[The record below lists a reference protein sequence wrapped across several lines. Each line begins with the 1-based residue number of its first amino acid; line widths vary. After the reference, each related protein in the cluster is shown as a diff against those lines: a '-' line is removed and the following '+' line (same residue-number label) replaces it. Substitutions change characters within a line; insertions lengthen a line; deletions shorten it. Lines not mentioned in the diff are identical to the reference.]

1 MRKMLIPSGS
11 KCIDSL
17 LGGGVET
24 GTVTQIYGHGGTGK
38 TTLCLML
45 AKNAAEQF
53 KVAYIDTEGLSGERV
68 RQIFGDEKLFSNVF
82 VYEVFSFRQQGVAIK
97 EAEKLCRSEKVKLV
111 IVDCFTSLYRS
122 ELEDEKKQIK
132 IKRELTSQLTFLLGL
147 ARKYDVAVVI
157 TNQMYTDVASGTDRP
172 LGGPSLE
179 HLSKVIIALE
189 RSDELR
195 KATLI
200 KHRWMKEGKS
210 CFYRITER
218 GIEP

>member
-1 MRKMLIPSGS
+1 MLIPTGS

-24 GTVTQIYGHGGTGK
+24 GTVTQIYGHSGTGK

-45 AKNAAEQF
+45 AKNAAKDY
-53 KVAYIDTEGLSGERV
+53 KVAYIDTEGLSAERV
-68 RQIFGDEKLFSNVF
+68 KQIFGDTSLFSNVF
-82 VYEVFSFRQQGVAIK
+82 VYEVFQFRQQGVALK
-97 EAEKLCRSEKVKLV
+97 EAEKLCRSEKVKLI

-132 IKRELTSQLTFLLGL
+132 IKRELTSQLTFLLGI

-157 TNQMYTDVASGTDRP
+157 TNQMFSDVNTGRDRP
-172 LGGPSLE
+172 LGGPSID
-179 HLSKVIIALE
+179 HLSKVILALE
-189 RSDELR
+189 RSDEMR

-200 KHRWMKEGKS
+200 KHRWLKEGRS
-210 CFYRITER
+210 CFYRITDR

>member
-1 MRKMLIPSGS
+1 MLIPTGS

-24 GTVTQIYGHGGTGK
+24 GTVTQIYGHSGTGK

-45 AKNAAEQF
+45 AKNAAKDY
-53 KVAYIDTEGLSGERV
+53 KVAYIDTEGLSAERV
-68 RQIFGDEKLFSNVF
+68 KQIFGDTSLFSNVF
-82 VYEVFSFRQQGVAIK
+82 VYEVFQFRQQGVALK
-97 EAEKLCRSEKVKLV
+97 EAEKLCRNEKVKLI

-132 IKRELTSQLTFLLGL
+132 IKRELTSQLTFLLGI

-157 TNQMYTDVASGTDRP
+157 TNQMFSDVNTGRDRP
-172 LGGPSLE
+172 LGGPSID
-179 HLSKVIIALE
+179 HLSKVILALE
-189 RSDELR
+189 RSDEMR

-200 KHRWMKEGKS
+200 KHRWLKEGRS
-210 CFYRITER
+210 CFYRITDR

>member
-1 MRKMLIPSGS
+1 MLIPTGS

-24 GTVTQIYGHGGTGK
+24 GTVTQIYGHSGTGK

-45 AKNAAEQF
+45 AKNAAKDY
-53 KVAYIDTEGLSGERV
+53 KVAYIDTEGLSAERV
-68 RQIFGDEKLFSNVF
+68 KQIFGDTSLFSNVF
-82 VYEVFSFRQQGVAIK
+82 VYEVFQFRQQGVALK
-97 EAEKLCRSEKVKLV
+97 EAEKLCRSEKVKLI

-132 IKRELTSQLTFLLGL
+132 IKRELTSQLTFLLGI

-157 TNQMYTDVASGTDRP
+157 TNQMFSDVNTGRDRP
-172 LGGPSLE
+172 LGGPSID
-179 HLSKVIIALE
+179 HLSKVILSLE
-189 RSDELR
+189 RGDEMR

-200 KHRWMKEGKS
+200 KHRWMKEGNS
-210 CFYRITER
+210 CFYRITDR

>member
-1 MRKMLIPSGS
+1 MLVPTGS

-24 GTVTQIYGHGGTGK
+24 GTVTQIYGHSGTGK

-45 AKNAAEQF
+45 AKNAAKDY
-53 KVAYIDTEGLSGERV
+53 KVAYIDTEGLSAERV
-68 RQIFGDEKLFSNVF
+68 KQIFGDTSLFSNVF
-82 VYEVFSFRQQGVAIK
+82 VYEVFQFRQQGVALK
-97 EAEKLCRSEKVKLV
+97 EAEKLCRSEKVKLI

-132 IKRELTSQLTFLLGL
+132 IKRELTSQLTFLLGI

-157 TNQMYTDVASGTDRP
+157 TNQMFSDVNTGRDRP
-172 LGGPSLE
+172 LGGPSID
-179 HLSKVIIALE
+179 HLSKVILSLE
-189 RSDELR
+189 RGDEMR

-200 KHRWMKEGKS
+200 KHRWMKEGNS
-210 CFYRITER
+210 CFYRITDR

>member
-1 MRKMLIPSGS
+1 MLIPSGS

-38 TTLCLML
+38 TTLCLMF
-45 AKNAAEQF
+45 AKNAAKDG
-53 KVAYIDTEGLSGERV
+53 KVAYIDTEGVSGERV
-68 RQIFGDEKLFSNVF
+68 KQIFEDESLLSNVF
-82 VYEVFSFRQQGVAIK
+82 IYDVYQFRQQGVAIK
-97 EAEKLCRSEKVKLV
+97 EAEKLCRSGRVRLIV
-111 IVDCFTSLYRS
+111 VDCFTSLYRS
-122 ELEDEKKQIK
+122 ELEDEKRQIS
-132 IKRELTSQLTFLLGL
+132 IKRELTSQLTFLLGV

-157 TNQMYTDVASGTDRP
+157 TNQMFTDVGSGVDRP

-189 RSDELR
+189 RSEELR
-195 KATLI
+195 KATLV

-210 CFYRITER
+210 CFYRITDR

>member
-1 MRKMLIPSGS
+1 MLIPTGS

-17 LGGGVET
+17 IGGGVET
-24 GTVTQIYGHGGTGK
+24 GTVTQIYGAGGTGK

-45 AKNAAEQF
+45 ARNAAKDY
-53 KVAYIDTEGLSGERV
+53 KVAYIDTEGLSAERV
-68 RQIFGDEKLFSNVF
+68 KQIFVDEKLFSNVF
-82 VYEVFSFRQQGVAIK
+82 VYEVYRFNQQSVAVR
-97 EAEKLCRSEKVKLV
+97 EAEKLCKSERVKLV
-111 IVDCFTSLYRS
+111 IVDSFTSLYRS
-122 ELEDEKKQIK
+122 ELEDESRKVK
-132 IKRELTSQLTFLLGL
+132 IKRELTSQLTFLLGV

-157 TNQMYTDVASGTDRP
+157 TNQMFTDVSSGVDRP

-189 RSDELR
+189 KSGEFR

-200 KHRWMKEGKS
+200 KHRWIKEGGS

>member
-1 MRKMLIPSGS
+1 MLIPSGS

-38 TTLCLML
+38 TTICLML
-45 AKNAAEQF
+45 ARNAAKEF

-68 RQIFGDEKLFSNVF
+68 RQIFGDERLFSNVF

-97 EAEKLCRSEKVKLV
+97 EAEKLCRSERVKLV

-122 ELEDEKKQIK
+122 ELEDEKSQIK
-132 IKRELTSQLTFLLGL
+132 IKRELTSQLTFLLGV

-157 TNQMYTDVASGTDRP
+157 TNQMYTDVSSGVDRP

-179 HLSKVIIALE
+179 HLSKVIIGLE

-200 KHRWMKEGKS
+200 KHRWMREGMS
-210 CFYRITER
+210 CFYRIT
-218 GIEP
+218 GSGVEP